1 LGAEGLAARQATIL
15 VPQSWAGSV
24 AISSL
29 GLRLLEA
36 MIGVKANNWQ
46 ASEVSELAE
55 KRWLPELSLDEILCG
70 P

>member
-1 LGAEGLAARQATIL
+1 
-15 VPQSWAGSV
+15 
-24 AISSL
+24 
-29 GLRLLEA
+29 LLDA